1 MNEMSLKTLY
11 SNTQNLMTS
20 TLLAGRTSFAHAP
33 TQGSTNENNWINWMR
48 QYLPK
53 RYCVDNAFIIDSE
66 NHLSDQMDLVIYD
79 QQYSHLV
86 FEMNGN
92 KYITAESVY
101 AVFEIKPQLNK
112 ENMNYAVNKVRS
124 ARELKRTSAPIV
136 SANGPAAP
144 KEPHQIIA
152 GILTIDSDWVDPF
165 LSHIKPYMLHK
176 QPMETI
182 DLICCVQRGSFA
194 TQQSSAGPAEII
206 YSQKGDSLV
215 FFFLELLKKLQ
226 VIGTVPAIE
235 FDAYEKEITRMT
247 FR

>member
-101 AVFEIKPQLNK
+101 AVFEIKTINIDNP
-112 ENMNYAVNKVRS
+112 
-124 ARELKRTSAPIV
+124 
-136 SANGPAAP
+136 
-144 KEPHQIIA
+144 PHA
-152 GILTIDSDWVDPF
+152 LPV
-165 LSHIKPYMLHK
+165 
-176 QPMETI
+176 
-182 DLICCVQRGSFA
+182 
-194 TQQSSAGPAEII
+194 
-206 YSQKGDSLV
+206 
-215 FFFLELLKKLQ
+215 
-226 VIGTVPAIE
+226 GTVQIFLDEYLKGNTEAVIDYIHGE
-235 FDAYEKEITRMT
+235 DEVLEIAKKANSCGFLYDGMGKSELFTAVEKEGVLPRKT
-247 FR
+247 FSMGHARDKRYYTEVRKIK